1 MFQYQLLIN
10 SMQKINTALC
20 SFGMSGRVFHAP
32 FLEQHPGF
40 QLYAVWE
47 RSKKSVQELYPQV
60 ISYVNYE
67 ELLADPAIE
76 LVVVNTPTYTHYDFT
91 RAALL
96 AGKHVIVEKAFTVT
110 VAQAEELVQLA
121 KSQNRKLSVY
131 QNRRWDSDFKT
142 VQKIVNEKQLGRIVE
157 AEIHYD
163 RYNLALSPK
172 AHKETPGPGAGVL
185 HDLGPHII
193 DQALQLFG
201 LPDAL
206 FADIR
211 TLRPSSQVSDYLDIL
226 LYYPALRV
234 RLKSGYIVKEPLP
247 AFILHGLEGS
257 FLKHRADLQETD
269 LQKGLKPGSAE
280 WGREPDW
287 AQGILHKTGKKG
299 DSRELVP
306 TLQGNYM
313 DYYDA
318 IYGALTT
325 NKPLPVTAEDG
336 LAVMRIIEAAIE
348 SDIQKKVIDLS

>member
-1 MFQYQLLIN
+1 MR
-10 SMQKINTALC
+10 KINTALC

-40 QLYAVWE
+40 ELYAVWE
-47 RSKKSVQELYPQV
+47 RSKKAVREHYPNV
-60 ISYVNYE
+60 VSYNNYE
-67 ELLADPAIE
+67 ELLADAAIE

-121 KSQNRKLSVY
+121 RSKNLQLSVY
-131 QNRRWDSDFKT
+131 QNRRWDSDFRT
-142 VQKIVNEKQLGRIVE
+142 VRKIVDEMHLGPIVE

-201 LPDAL
+201 MPDAL

-211 TLRPSSQVSDYLDIL
+211 NMRPNSLVSDYIDIL
-226 LYYPALRV
+226 LFYPALRV
-234 RLKSGYIVKEPLP
+234 RIKSSYFVKEPLP
-247 AFILHGLEGS
+247 AYILHGPKGS
-257 FLKHRADLQETD
+257 FLKHRADVQETA
-269 LQKGLKPGSAE
+269 LQNGLKPGGKE
-280 WGREPDW
+280 WGLEPAW
-287 AQGILHKTGKKG
+287 AQGILHTAGKEG
-299 DSRELVP
+299 DSREEVISE
-306 TLQGNYM
+306 TGNYM
-313 DYYDA
+313 EYYEG
-318 IYGALTT
+318 IYQALTAA
-325 NKPLPVTAEDG
+325 KPLPVTAEEG
-336 LAVMRIIEAAIE
+336 LSIMRIIETAIN
-348 SDIQKKVIDLS
+348 SDLQRRVLDIV

>member
-1 MFQYQLLIN
+1 MR
-10 SMQKINTALC
+10 KINTALC

-32 FLEQHPGF
+32 FLDLHPGF
-40 QLYAVWE
+40 ELYAIWE
-47 RSKKSVQELYPQV
+47 RSKKSVQEWYPGV
-60 ISYVNYE
+60 ISFNRYE
-67 ELLADPAIE
+67 DLLADPTIE
-76 LVVVNTPTYTHYDFT
+76 LVVVNTPTYTHYDFAK
-91 RAALL
+91 AALM

-110 VAQAEELVQLA
+110 VAQAEELLQLA
-121 KSQNRKLSVY
+121 QGQNRKLSVY

-142 VQKIVNEKQLGRIVE
+142 VRRIVAEKHLGRIVE

-201 LPDAL
+201 MPDAV

-211 TLRPSSQVSDYLDIL
+211 SLRPSSQVSDYIDIL

-247 AFILHGLEGS
+247 AFILHGTEGS
-257 FLKHRADLQETD
+257 FLKHRADVQETA
-269 LQKGLKPGSAE
+269 LQKGLKPGGE
-280 WGREPDW
+280 DWGREPAW
-287 AQGILHKTGKKG
+287 ANGILHKTGKEG
-299 DSRELVP
+299 DSREEIPALP
-306 TLQGNYM
+306 GNYM
-313 DYYDA
+313 DFYEG

-325 NKPLPVTAEDG
+325 NKPLPVTPQEG
-336 LAVMRIIEAAIE
+336 LAIMKIIEAAID
-348 SDIQKKVIDLS
+348 SDIQKKVIDLI